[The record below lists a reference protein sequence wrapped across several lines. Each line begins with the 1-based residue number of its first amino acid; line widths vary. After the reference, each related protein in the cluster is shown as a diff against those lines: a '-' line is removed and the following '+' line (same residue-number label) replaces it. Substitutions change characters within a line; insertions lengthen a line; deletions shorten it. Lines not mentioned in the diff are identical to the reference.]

1 MQVLILG
8 GTSFF
13 GKEMVRAFF
22 AAGHS
27 VTVFTRGHAK
37 PTDLPPHQQLT
48 GDRNSLS
55 DLMTVGKGKNWDVV
69 IDNIGYTQEDAEKFI
84 KAFKTAKHLIFDST
98 VSVYRYAKTSYPQ
111 PLSEDCVDYRS
122 RPREED
128 LTDVHWKYARGKLD
142 AERVIVEECKTPWT
156 IIRPPVV
163 YGPDDV
169 TNRGFWYLARLLDG
183 GPILLSN
190 GGIQSFRLAYSKDVA
205 QAFLHS
211 ALNPKAF
218 NKAYFVGQKEIIT
231 LKDFIDE
238 SAKHLGVQPQYINL
252 PAECVGELAGPH
264 ASMIN
269 MIVDISR
276 AERELQFKPT
286 PFAEFCRE
294 TALWFR
300 EHWKGDSNQL
310 LATRPKELAL
320 ALKWKNVVE
329 EFL

>member
-13 GKEMVRAFF
+13 GKEMVRSFF

-27 VTVFTRGHAK
+27 VTVFSRGHVK
-37 PTDLPPHQQLT
+37 PTDLPPHQHLI

-98 VSVYRYAKTSYPQ
+98 VSVYRYANLSYPQ
-111 PLSEDCVDYRS
+111 PLTEDCIDHHAHPS
-122 RPREED
+122 DED

-142 AERVIVEECKTPWT
+142 AERVIIEECGTPWT

-169 TNRGFWYLARLLDG
+169 TQRGFWYLARLLDG
-183 GPILLSN
+183 GPIILSN

-205 QAFLHS
+205 QAFLRA

-218 NKAYFVGQKEIIT
+218 NKAYFVGQKETIT

-238 SAKHLGVQPQYINL
+238 SAKHLGVKPVYVNL
-252 PAECVGELAGPH
+252 PAELVGELAGPH

-276 AERELQFKPT
+276 AEKDLQFKPT
-286 PFAEFCRE
+286 SFPEFARE
-294 TALWFR
+294 TAIWFK
-300 EHWKGDSNQL
+300 EYWKGDKEQL
-310 LATRPKELAL
+310 LASRPKELVL
-320 ALKWKNVVE
+320 AQKWKNVLE
-329 EFL
+329 EFV